1 MTYKLYSKTIQLH
14 FSHHDLEK
22 ALNPF
27 LTKLK
32 PEVHIYLNWMP
43 FDAFLLH
50 MQDTN
55 QGISYAINYETFDI
69 YLRTKS
75 KDVTK
80 ALLMF
85 GISTVIRALSY
96 PLHMIPLKKQVFY
109 KDHIMYIGYVYKLND
124 HQSFMAFD
132 HAMIGS
138 NKTNVFIYPNI
149 FDHSYKDAAY
159 QIKAIHILDD
169 VVFNIDPIEG
179 MRYVMPY
186 LEIPRKSK
194 DLMYFQETL
203 KHIKSLPK
211 IMI

>member
-14 FSHHDLEK
+14 FSHQDLEK

-27 LTKLK
+27 LTELN

-43 FDAFLLH
+43 FNAFLLH

-75 KDVTK
+75 KEVTK

-96 PLHMIPLKKQVFY
+96 PLHMIPLKKQVLF

-138 NKTNVFIYPNI
+138 DKTDVLIYPNI
-149 FDHSYKDAAY
+149 LDHSYKDTEY
-159 QIKAIHILDD
+159 KIKAIHILDD
-169 VVFNIDPIEG
+169 VVFDIDHIEG
-179 MRYVMPY
+179 MRYAMPY
-186 LEIPRKSK
+186 LEFPRKSK

>member
-1 MTYKLYSKTIQLH
+1 MMYKLYSKTIQLH
-14 FSHHDLEK
+14 FSHHDLEE
-22 ALNPF
+22 ALKLF
-27 LTKLK
+27 LTKSD
-32 PEVHIYLNWMP
+32 PEIHIYLNWMP

-55 QGISYAINYETFDI
+55 KGISYAINYETFNI

-85 GISTVIRALSY
+85 GISNVIRALSY
-96 PLHMIPLKKQVFY
+96 PLHLIPLKKQVFY
-109 KDHIMYIGYVYKLND
+109 KNHIMYIGYVYKLND
-124 HQSFMAFD
+124 HQSFMTFD
-132 HAMIGS
+132 HAMIGFD
-138 NKTNVFIYPNI
+138 KTDVFIYPNI
-149 FDHSYKDAAY
+149 LDHSYKNTAY

-169 VVFNIDPIEG
+169 VVFNIDSIEG

-186 LEIPRKSK
+186 LEFPRKSK
-194 DLMYFQETL
+194 DLKYFQETL